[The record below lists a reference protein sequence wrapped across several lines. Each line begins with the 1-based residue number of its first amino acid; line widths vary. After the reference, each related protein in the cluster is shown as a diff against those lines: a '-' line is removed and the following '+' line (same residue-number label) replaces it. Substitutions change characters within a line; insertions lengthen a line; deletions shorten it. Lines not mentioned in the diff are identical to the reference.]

1 VDKGIFLHTNTGILR
16 VLTMTDYGVR
26 EAASKV
32 DSSLT
37 LGELPS
43 VFKLSAPHKSV
54 TSSVKRF
61 VDIIGAIAG
70 LILLA
75 MLFLPVAIA
84 IRIESPGA
92 VLYRQRRY
100 GLQGRPFTL
109 LKFRSM
115 VNDAD
120 HLKTLVQ
127 NEAEGLI
134 FKNEQDPR
142 ITRTGKLLR
151 RSSLDEVPQF
161 WNVLVGEMSLVGTRP
176 PTHDEV
182 IHYTDRHWQRL
193 NVRPGL
199 TGLWQVSGRSEIKDF
214 EEIVNLDLQYQAQ
227 WTPQYDLQIILR
239 TFGVL
244 LTKSGAF

>member
-1 VDKGIFLHTNTGILR
+1 MLGTGALW
-16 VLTMTDYGVR
+16 VLTMTEYGVR
-26 EAASKV
+26 EDASKV
-32 DSSLT
+32 DSPLA

-43 VFKLSAPHKSV
+43 VFKFSVPHRSV
-54 TSSVKRF
+54 TSLLKRLI
-61 VDIIGAIAG
+61 DIVGAIAG
-70 LILLA
+70 LTILS
-75 MLFLPVAIA
+75 MIFLPVAIA
-84 IRIESPGA
+84 IRVESPGK
-92 VLYRQRRY
+92 VLYKQRRY

-115 VNDAD
+115 VKDAD
-120 HLKTLVQ
+120 RLKALVH

-182 IHYTDRHWQRL
+182 IRYTDRHWQRL
-193 NVRPGL
+193 SVKPGL

-214 EEIVNLDLQYQAQ
+214 EEIINLDLQYQAL
-227 WTPQYDLQIILR
+227 WTPRYDLQIILR
-239 TFGVL
+239 TFAVL
-244 LTKSGAF
+244 LTKSGAC

>member
-1 VDKGIFLHTNTGILR
+1 
-16 VLTMTDYGVR
+16 MTDYGVR
-26 EAASKV
+26 EAASEV
-32 DSSLT
+32 DSPFV
-37 LGELPS
+37 LGDLPS
-43 VFKLSAPHKSV
+43 GSELSIPHRSA
-54 TSSVKRF
+54 TSASKRLI
-61 VDIIGAIAG
+61 DILGAIAG
-70 LILLA
+70 LTILA
-75 MLFLPVAIA
+75 MIFLPVAIA
-84 IRIESPGA
+84 VRVESPGS
-92 VLYRQRRY
+92 VLYKQRRY

-115 VNDAD
+115 VKDAE
-120 HLKTLVQ
+120 HLKALVH

-142 ITRTGKLLR
+142 ITSTGRLLR

-193 NVRPGL
+193 NVKPGL

-214 EEIVNLDLQYQAQ
+214 EEIVNLDLQYQAD
-227 WTPQYDLQIILR
+227 WTPHYDLQIILK
-239 TFGVL
+239 TFVVL
-244 LTKSGAF
+244 LTKPGAY

>member
-1 VDKGIFLHTNTGILR
+1 
-16 VLTMTDYGVR
+16 MTDYGVQ
-26 EAASKV
+26 EAASG
-32 DSSLT
+32 DNSCL
-37 LGELPS
+37 LAGEQPAMFKFS
-43 VFKLSAPHKSV
+43 VPHRSV
-54 TSSVKRF
+54 TSALKRF
-61 VDIIGAIAG
+61 LDIVGAIAG
-70 LILLA
+70 LMIMS

-84 IRIESPGA
+84 IRVESSGS
-92 VLYRQRRY
+92 VLYKQRRY

-120 HLKTLVQ
+120 RLKTLVH

-134 FKNEQDPR
+134 FKNQQDPR

-161 WNVLVGEMSLVGTRP
+161 WNVLMGDMSLVGTRP

-193 NVRPGL
+193 NVKPGL
-199 TGLWQVSGRSEIKDF
+199 TGLWQVSGRSKIKDF
-214 EEIVNLDLQYQAQ
+214 EEIVNLDLQYQEH
-227 WTPQYDLQIILR
+227 WTPQYDLQIIFR
-239 TFGVL
+239 TFVVL
-244 LTKSGAF
+244 LTKPGAC

>member
-1 VDKGIFLHTNTGILR
+1 MFKF
-16 VLTMTDYGVR
+16 
-26 EAASKV
+26 
-32 DSSLT
+32 
-37 LGELPS
+37 S
-43 VFKLSAPHKSV
+43 VPHRSV
-54 TSSVKRF
+54 TSALKRLL
-61 VDIIGAIAG
+61 DIVGAIAG
-70 LILLA
+70 LMILA
-75 MLFLPVAIA
+75 VLFLPVAIA
-84 IRIESPGA
+84 IRLESSGS
-92 VLYRQRRY
+92 VLYKQRRY

-120 HLKTLVQ
+120 RLKTLVH

-161 WNVLVGEMSLVGTRP
+161 WNVLMGEMSLVGTRP

-193 NVRPGL
+193 NVKPGL
-199 TGLWQVSGRSEIKDF
+199 TGLWQVSGRSKIKDF
-214 EEIVNLDLQYQAQ
+214 EEIVNLDLQYQEH
-227 WTPQYDLQIILR
+227 WTPQYDLQIIFR
-239 TFGVL
+239 TFVVL
-244 LTKSGAF
+244 LTKPGAC

>member
-1 VDKGIFLHTNTGILR
+1 M
-16 VLTMTDYGVR
+16 MTDYGAQ
-26 EAASKV
+26 EAAPGSN
-32 DSSLT
+32 SCL
-37 LGELPS
+37 LAGEQPA
-43 VFKLSAPHKSV
+43 VFKSSAPHRSV
-54 TSSVKRF
+54 ASALKRLL
-61 VDIIGAIAG
+61 DIAGAIAG
-70 LILLA
+70 LMILA
-75 MLFLPVAIA
+75 VLFLPVAIA
-84 IRIESPGA
+84 IRIESSGS
-92 VLYRQRRY
+92 VLYKQRRY

-120 HLKTLVQ
+120 QLKTLVL

-193 NVRPGL
+193 NVKPGL

-214 EEIVNLDLQYQAQ
+214 EEIVNLDLQYQAH
-227 WTPQYDLQIILR
+227 WTPQYDLQIIFK
-239 TFGVL
+239 TFIVL
-244 LTKSGAF
+244 LTKPGAY

>member
-1 VDKGIFLHTNTGILR
+1 
-16 VLTMTDYGVR
+16 MTEYGVQ
-26 EAASKV
+26 EAASGGN
-32 DSSLT
+32 SCL
-37 LGELPS
+37 LAGEQPAMFKFS
-43 VFKLSAPHKSV
+43 VPHRSV
-54 TSSVKRF
+54 TSALKRF
-61 VDIIGAIAG
+61 LDIVGAIAG
-70 LILLA
+70 LMILA
-75 MLFLPVAIA
+75 VLFLPVAIA
-84 IRIESPGA
+84 IRVESSGS
-92 VLYRQRRY
+92 VLYKQRRY

-120 HLKTLVQ
+120 RLKTLVH

-161 WNVLVGEMSLVGTRP
+161 WNVLMGDMSLVGTRP

-193 NVRPGL
+193 NVKPGL
-199 TGLWQVSGRSEIKDF
+199 TGLWQVSGRSKIKDF
-214 EEIVNLDLQYQAQ
+214 EEIVNLDLQYQEQ
-227 WTPQYDLQIILR
+227 WTPQYDLQIIFR
-239 TFGVL
+239 TFVVL
-244 LTKSGAF
+244 LTKPGAC

>member
-1 VDKGIFLHTNTGILR
+1 M
-16 VLTMTDYGVR
+16 MTDYGVQ
-26 EAASKV
+26 EAAS
-32 DSSLT
+32 SGNSCPLA
-37 LGELPS
+37 GGQPA
-43 VFKLSAPHKSV
+43 VFKFSDPHRSV
-54 TSSVKRF
+54 TSALKRF
-61 VDIIGAIAG
+61 LDIVGAIAG
-70 LILLA
+70 LIILA
-75 MLFLPVAIA
+75 VLFLPVAIA
-84 IRIESPGA
+84 IRVESSGS
-92 VLYRQRRY
+92 VLYKQRRY

-120 HLKTLVQ
+120 QLKTLVD

-142 ITRTGKLLR
+142 ITRMGKLLR

-161 WNVLVGEMSLVGTRP
+161 WNVLMGEMSLVGTRP

-193 NVRPGL
+193 NVKPGL

-227 WTPQYDLQIILR
+227 WTPQYDLQIIFR
-239 TFGVL
+239 TFVVL
-244 LTKSGAF
+244 LTKPGAC

>member
-1 VDKGIFLHTNTGILR
+1 MLWVFI
-16 VLTMTDYGVR
+16 MTEYGVQ
-26 EAASKV
+26 EAASGGN
-32 DSSLT
+32 SCL
-37 LGELPS
+37 LAGEQPAMFKFS
-43 VFKLSAPHKSV
+43 VPHRSV
-54 TSSVKRF
+54 TSALKRF
-61 VDIIGAIAG
+61 LDIVGAIAG
-70 LILLA
+70 LMILS

-84 IRIESPGA
+84 IRVESSGS
-92 VLYRQRRY
+92 VLYKQRRY

-120 HLKTLVQ
+120 RLKTLVH

-134 FKNEQDPR
+134 FKNQQDPR

-193 NVRPGL
+193 NVKPGL
-199 TGLWQVSGRSEIKDF
+199 TGLWQVSGRSKIKDF
-214 EEIVNLDLQYQAQ
+214 EEIVNLDLQYQEH
-227 WTPQYDLQIILR
+227 WTPQYDLQIIFR
-239 TFGVL
+239 TFVVL
-244 LTKSGAF
+244 LTKPGAC

>member
-1 VDKGIFLHTNTGILR
+1 MNTAMLWVFI
-16 VLTMTDYGVR
+16 MTEYGVQ
-26 EAASKV
+26 EAASG
-32 DSSLT
+32 DNSCL
-37 LGELPS
+37 LAGEQPA
-43 VFKLSAPHKSV
+43 VFKFSVPHRSV
-54 TSSVKRF
+54 TSVLKRF
-61 VDIIGAIAG
+61 LDIVGAIAG
-70 LILLA
+70 LMILA
-75 MLFLPVAIA
+75 VLFLPVAIA
-84 IRIESPGA
+84 IRVESSGS
-92 VLYRQRRY
+92 VLYKQRRY

-120 HLKTLVQ
+120 RLKTLVH

-134 FKNEQDPR
+134 FKNQQDPR

-193 NVRPGL
+193 NVKPGL
-199 TGLWQVSGRSEIKDF
+199 TGLWQVSGRSKIKDF
-214 EEIVNLDLQYQAQ
+214 EEIVNLDLQYQEQ
-227 WTPQYDLQIILR
+227 WTPQYDLQIIFR
-239 TFGVL
+239 TFVVL
-244 LTKSGAF
+244 LTKPGAC

>member
-1 VDKGIFLHTNTGILR
+1 
-16 VLTMTDYGVR
+16 MTDYGVR

-32 DSSLT
+32 GSPLV

-43 VFKLSAPHKSV
+43 VVKFSVPHKST
-54 TSSVKRF
+54 TSSLKRLI
-61 VDIIGAIAG
+61 DIVGAIAG
-70 LILLA
+70 LMVLA

-84 IRIESPGA
+84 IRAESPGLA
-92 VLYRQRRY
+92 LYKQRRY

-115 VNDAD
+115 VKDAD
-120 HLKTLVQ
+120 HLKALVH

-193 NVRPGL
+193 NVKPGL

-214 EEIVNLDLQYQAQ
+214 EEIVNLDLQYQAH
-227 WTPQYDLQIILR
+227 WTPQYDLKIIFR
-239 TFGVL
+239 TFVVL
-244 LTKSGAF
+244 LNKSGAF